1 MMPDLCLLN
10 AKKNSL
16 IYYITTLKKL
26 KQSPYY
32 QHSFNQLVRKIM
44 DVMDRIKDAVE
55 NNPVVIF
62 MKGTPQLPQCGFSSR
77 AAQALQGCGEDFAYV
92 NVLTDPEI
100 FQNLPQYAN
109 WPTFP
114 QVYIN
119 GELIGGCDITL
130 EMFEKGELQT
140 MVKEASAKAKSEDS

>member
-1 MMPDLCLLN
+1 
-10 AKKNSL
+10 
-16 IYYITTLKKL
+16 
-26 KQSPYY
+26 
-32 QHSFNQLVRKIM
+32 M

-77 AAQALQGCGEDFAYV
+77 AAQALMGCGEEFAYV
-92 NVLTDPEI
+92 NILTDPEI
-100 FQNLPQYAN
+100 FENLPRYAN

-130 EMFEKGELQT
+130 EMFEKGELQK
-140 MVKEASAKAKSEDS
+140 MVKEANAQKGSTEEADSTEA